1 MKANSKVAPM
11 ITPVL
16 TSPNTIP
23 TNKPVTIGLESN
35 EVPKAYSDCAIK
47 AMQPKRIA
55 CPIICI
61 SPFYK
66 TFNAATFL
74 SFGTCRIST
83 SQPFAT
89 NSLTIFS
96 SSGVILIALEMFR
109 VFSLT
114 FIPPKLISF
123 ISG

>member
-1 MKANSKVAPM
+1 M

-47 AMQPKRIA
+47 AMQPKKNRLSYHF
-55 CPIICI
+55 I

-66 TFNAATFL
+66 TFNAATFCHL
-74 SFGTCRIST
+74 GLVEFQLHNHLR
-83 SQPFAT
+83 P
-89 NSLTIFS
+89 
-96 SSGVILIALEMFR
+96 IL
-109 VFSLT
+109 
-114 FIPPKLISF
+114 
-123 ISG
+123 